1 MKFYSILVLTLLVC
15 IYTAEEGQQ
24 SDLNCDSSK
33 TPFASSGKDC
43 NMRKVN
49 SDRYCC
55 YIKGRVHSTYYI
67 YELNGCTEINKK
79 NIDNH
84 AFTSYMDYLKSKG
97 YEISLDCI
105 SSYLSVSLLLLIFI
119 FI

>member
-33 TPFASSGKDC
+33 TPFASSSKDC

-49 SDRYCC
+49 ADYYCC
-55 YIKGRVHSTYYI
+55 YIKGSVHNTYFI
-67 YELNGCTEINKK
+67 HKLDGCVPINKK

-84 AFTSYMDYLKSKG
+84 AFTSYMEDLKSKG